1 MDGGASSLR
10 SYIRMDGWVNGREL
24 FDGLD
29 GWMVGLIASLRLVG
43 SLGHSCLATLGTLR
57 YVSLSLIST

>member
-1 MDGGASSLR
+1 
-10 SYIRMDGWVNGREL
+10 MDGWVNGREL